1 MPLAGPVISGVTS
14 GGVEVPLRVNTSGQL
29 ELSQL
34 ALNGA
39 TSAVKTGNSSF
50 SAGDPGTAILGV
62 RPASPPTARISQASY
77 YGPMALDIE
86 GKIIV
91 SGSFAAPENT
101 KQAYVNY
108 TATTD
113 LQLFPASGSGL
124 RTYITDL
131 TVENTGASASRFF
144 LRDGL
149 VTIWSATVPA
159 GTTLCET
166 WETPLRLS
174 VNTVVN
180 GQLGAAGTVT
190 VQSSGYTGL

>member
-34 ALNGA
+34 ALNAA
-39 TSAVKTGNSSF
+39 TSAVRTGNSTF
-50 SAGDPGTAILGV
+50 TAGDPGTAIHGV
-62 RPASPPTARISQASY
+62 RPTSPPTARISQASY

-86 GKIIV
+86 GTIIV
-91 SGSFAAPENT
+91 SGAFAAPENT

-108 TATTD
+108 TTTNN

-144 LRDGL
+144 LRDDL
-149 VTIWSATVPA
+149 ATIWSATVPA

-166 WETPLRLS
+166 WETPLRFS
-174 VNTVVN
+174 ANTVVN
-180 GQLGAAGTVT
+180 GALGAAGTVT